1 MKRIP
6 CQVRRGHR
14 CDPQQL
20 QDGYIKT
27 VRPAFS
33 RLTRKEGSEKRNKG
47 DLQSYISLEG
57 VCVCVYT
64 PLSLSAGGSCALTRP
79 VLKQSNM
86 LIYARFA
93 LNFFGFAHQRPNADQ
108 RYQRGVGL
116 TSRDTK

>member
-1 MKRIP
+1 MVFRLGNGFKCFQPWI
-6 CQVRRGHR
+6 
-14 CDPQQL
+14 DPQQL

-79 VLKQSNM
+79 VLKTVKP
-86 LIYARFA
+86 AR
-93 LNFFGFAHQRPNADQ
+93 LC
-108 RYQRGVGL
+108 
-116 TSRDTK
+116 